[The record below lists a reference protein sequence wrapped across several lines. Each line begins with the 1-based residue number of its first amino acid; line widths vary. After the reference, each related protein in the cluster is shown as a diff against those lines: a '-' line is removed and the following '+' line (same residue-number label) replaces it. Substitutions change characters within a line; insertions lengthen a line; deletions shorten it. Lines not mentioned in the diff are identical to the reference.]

1 MRLDRL
7 LDSHSANEAE
17 NPQKVLHF
25 ATCLRSPRYSSRESF
40 ASSSGLTLLD
50 ASAISTRAQ
59 TRAPEPRVPDA
70 AITEVDPVVGTWELD
85 IAASMFTPGPPPKSE
100 IRLYE
105 LEHEGIKATVVTT
118 YADGRRTIFEYI
130 RVTTTSLQRSPAQ
143 TRAMLFG

>member
-1 MRLDRL
+1 MVGP
-7 LDSHSANEAE
+7 S
-17 NPQKVLHF
+17 
-25 ATCLRSPRYSSRESF
+25 SF

-50 ASAISTRAQ
+50 AFAISTRAQ
-59 TRAPEPRVPDA
+59 TRAAEPQVPDA

>member
-1 MRLDRL
+1 MRI
-7 LDSHSANEAE
+7 
-17 NPQKVLHF
+17 V
-25 ATCLRSPRYSSRESF
+25 CVVV
-40 ASSSGLTLLD
+40 GLTLLD

-70 AITEVDPVVGTWELD
+70 AITEVDSVVGTWELD